1 MIWLSIFIF
10 LCCEHFFTPE
20 FALSLSLTHRYQEH
34 MLKLKGWG
42 PKDADARGTTRLTSN
57 LVDIPNKGRRLS
69 MDARIENFHVGSS
82 TVATNKIRMRERQ
95 ILGKSHKEIEEI
107 WLEVLERIQV
117 TGLKEF
123 LFKEGKLISVSF
135 GAGECQIRT
144 MLIQQ
149 CN

>member
-1 MIWLSIFIF
+1 
-10 LCCEHFFTPE
+10 
-20 FALSLSLTHRYQEH
+20 
-34 MLKLKGWG
+34 MLKLKEWG
-42 PKDADARGTTRLTSN
+42 PKDANARGSTRLTNN

-69 MDARIENFHVGSS
+69 MDARIDNFHAGSS
-82 TVATNKIRMRERQ
+82 TDGMTRGLGSEKKRHSVSGFTPQHAHSQTTDKIRMSERQ
-95 ILGKSHKEIEEI
+95 ILGKNHKEIEEI

>member
-1 MIWLSIFIF
+1 
-10 LCCEHFFTPE
+10 
-20 FALSLSLTHRYQEH
+20 
-34 MLKLKGWG
+34 MLKLKEWG
-42 PKDADARGTTRLTSN
+42 PKDANARGSTRLTNN

-117 TGLKEF
+117 TSLKEF
-123 LFKEGKLISVSF
+123 MFKEDKLISVSF
-135 GAGECQIRT
+135 REGECQICI
-144 MLIQQ
+144 MLIQ
-149 CN
+149 